1 MKELFE
7 LARRYVRTSLVFAAI
22 SVLLGMH
29 MIVQRFS
36 NEPKP
41 LRWLPTA
48 HGHIFLVGFVTM
60 MIMGVAIWMF
70 PRPKGARYSPLIS
83 EVCYWLITIGT
94 TVRAIGE
101 IVASYTTLK
110 FWLWLSA
117 IGGFAQSIAILL
129 FIANIWTRIVAVGK
143 LLKEDRE
150 PTPQRG
156 EGS

>member
-1 MKELFE
+1 MFE
-7 LARRYVRTSLVFAAI
+7 LARRYIRTSLVFAAI

-29 MIVQRFS
+29 MIAQRLL
-36 NEPKP
+36 EKPQP

-60 MIMGVAIWMF
+60 MILGVAIWMF
-70 PRPKGARYSPLIS
+70 PRPKGARYSSLLS

-94 TVRAIGE
+94 AVRG
-101 IVASYTTLK
+101 IVEVAASYSTLR

-117 IGGFAQSIAILL
+117 IGGMAQGVAILL
-129 FIANIWTRIVAVGK
+129 FIANIWTRIAPVGK

-150 PTPQRG
+150 P
-156 EGS
+156 S